1 MTLQSYKY
9 SFLERLWLKLE
20 AHSADK
26 NTENIVMI
34 LPVLLFMLKKELETR
49 LDTLPQILE
58 HYLKPHL
65 IQRVFSHIVIKLQ
78 KYTQDEELFMQERQE
93 AFECLSQNIQL
104 YTLVID
110 MFDNQEDNHN
120 FELIKQVV
128 RKKFDEDYELNQ
140 ENLRLLAYQ
149 EKYSQE
155 NTSSS

>member
-1 MTLQSYKY
+1 MKLESYKY

-26 NTENIVMI
+26 NTEHITMI
-34 LPVLLFMLKKELETR
+34 LPVLLFMQKKELEIR

-58 HYLKPHL
+58 SYLKPHL

-78 KYTQDEELFMQERQE
+78 EYTQDEEVFMQERQE
-93 AFECLSQNIQL
+93 AFECLCQNIQL

-110 MFDNQEDNHN
+110 MFNNQEDNHS

-140 ENLRLLAYQ
+140 ESLRLLAYQ

-155 NTSSS
+155 STS

>member
-1 MTLQSYKY
+1 
-9 SFLERLWLKLE
+9 
-20 AHSADK
+20 
-26 NTENIVMI
+26 
-34 LPVLLFMLKKELETR
+34 
-49 LDTLPQILE
+49 
-58 HYLKPHL
+58 
-65 IQRVFSHIVIKLQ
+65 
-78 KYTQDEELFMQERQE
+78 MQERQE

>member
-1 MTLQSYKY
+1 
-9 SFLERLWLKLE
+9 
-20 AHSADK
+20 
-26 NTENIVMI
+26 
-34 LPVLLFMLKKELETR
+34 
-49 LDTLPQILE
+49 
-58 HYLKPHL
+58 
-65 IQRVFSHIVIKLQ
+65 
-78 KYTQDEELFMQERQE
+78 
-93 AFECLSQNIQL
+93 
-104 YTLVID
+104 